1 LFLIR
6 DSNWSTWSKCRIGLS
21 GRPYVR
27 HLCRQTDIAY
37 VALQLFTTVQSVFI
51 QTGLKILQK
60 NLNKSV

>member
-1 LFLIR
+1 VIATGALGA
-6 DSNWSTWSKCRIGLS
+6 NAVGLS

-60 NLNKSV
+60 ILTKACK